1 MRMQRGSVRYTLK
14 AVEAD
19 GIMTAVIV
27 NIAVGEENDEDPA
40 ARPTGP
46 RKWMHTK
53 QTVARHRPTANELT
67 ARSAVSPHLVIVAMS
82 VETVIVAGT
91 VTLTVPALETQT
103 DVKTNASAFTAL
115 VEIPVEVVMS
125 LIMVVVLVLLTL
137 AVWPVVTAD
146 ADVTVIP
153 RVWLAV
159 SGTDVRAVSAAR
171 VRESPDRNGP
181 LFRKKRS
188 RMRRKMRRPF
198 TLAARKERLKRS
210 RWGWTFSFTLDH
222 MQVISALQPTCR
234 ILS

>member
-1 MRMQRGSVRYTLK
+1 MRMQRGIAKCTPR

-27 NIAVGEENDEDPA
+27 NTAVDEENDEDPA

-67 ARSAVSPHLVIVAMS
+67 ARSAVFPHLVIVAMS

-103 DVKTNASAFTAL
+103 DGKTSASAYTAL
-115 VEIPVEVVMS
+115 VAIPVEVVMS
-125 LIMVVVLVLLTL
+125 LIMVVALVLLTL

-153 RVWLAV
+153 RVWLAASV
-159 SGTDVRAVSAAR
+159 TDVIAASAAR
-171 VRESPDRNGP
+171 VRESPDRNGL

-188 RMRRKMRRPF
+188 RMQRRMRKPF

-210 RWGWTFSFTLDH
+210 DGMD
-222 MQVISALQPTCR
+222 
-234 ILS
+234 ILIHT